1 MIIEIF
7 ILKGKI
13 EMNGKV
19 RATKFF
25 FYNYTLI
32 KCAGDKLGLGI
43 EILSCV
49 DRINL
54 TYLQ

>member
-19 RATKFF
+19 RATEFF
-25 FYNYTLI
+25 FFI
-32 KCAGDKLGLGI
+32 I
-43 EILSCV
+43 IP
-49 DRINL
+49 
-54 TYLQ
+54 

>member
-1 MIIEIF
+1 
-7 ILKGKI
+7 
-13 EMNGKV
+13 MNGKV
-19 RATKFF
+19 RATEFFF

-32 KCAGDKLGLGI
+32 KYAGDKLGLGI

-49 DRINL
+49 DGINL

>member
-7 ILKGKI
+7 TLRGKI
-13 EMNGKV
+13 EMNE
-19 RATKFF
+19 RLEQLNF

-49 DRINL
+49 DGINL